1 MVFSRPSGRIGPLFH
16 ASLVIAMMM
25 VPSVLA
31 TSAQAPASAM
41 DAGFTA
47 PAMWPVY
54 GHDSQR
60 TSRTDQAGPAAPLRR
75 WSVTA
80 APRTQNGAP
89 IVIGSEGTVYVGSDA
104 GLISIDPQTGVM
116 KTFWQ
121 LQGWSVYAVAILSD
135 GTIIAGANYRVGTSL
150 EHGTVFGLSPAG
162 IQKWDLTLSGNI
174 YNQIAIS
181 KDENIYVLTHHGPLY
196 AISSTGSL
204 KWMKQASGSYGGV
217 ALARDDTVYA
227 STETNLTAYHPD
239 GQPIWSIPVWVDAQ
253 LVVQDDGTIL
263 AVGYQCGSGIGFLQ
277 SSISQ
282 DSLCSQPEP
291 YNEMVSG
298 IA

>member
-1 MVFSRPSGRIGPLFH
+1 MVFSRPSGRIGLLFH
-16 ASLVIAMMM
+16 ASLVIAIMM

-31 TSAQAPASAM
+31 TSAQAPARDM
-41 DAGFTA
+41 DASFTA

-60 TSRTDQAGPAAPLRR
+60 TSRTDYAGPAAPLRK

-80 APRTQNGAP
+80 APRTQRGAP

-150 EHGTVFGLSPAG
+150 EHATVFGLSPAG
-162 IQKWDLTLSGNI
+162 IQKWDLTLSAHI
-174 YNQIAIS
+174 CKPIAIS
-181 KDENIYVLTHHGPLY
+181 KDENRQVLTNHDPLY

-204 KWMKQASGSYGGV
+204 KWMKQASDSYGAV
-217 ALARDDTVYA
+217 ALGRDDTVYA
-227 STETNLTAYHPD
+227 SREPNLTAYHPE
-239 GQPIWSIPVWVDAQ
+239 GQPISTIP
-253 LVVQDDGTIL
+253 
-263 AVGYQCGSGIGFLQ
+263 
-277 SSISQ
+277 
-282 DSLCSQPEP
+282 
-291 YNEMVSG
+291 
-298 IA
+298 